1 MCIDVKLLGRFDV
14 RVHGRT
20 VAPDRWSRRHA
31 AALVKL
37 LAITPGR
44 SLHREQVIDALW
56 PDLALAEAAPRLHKA
71 SHYARRTLDHR
82 AAVVLA
88 GETVRLFPHD
98 DVRVDVMHFRR
109 LAEAA
114 IADGSVAAAEEALAV
129 YGGQLLP
136 LDVYEPWAE
145 QAREHLDRLHLELL
159 RQARAWHQVLATD
172 PVDEH
177 AHLAL
182 MRRFAE
188 NGHRAAAL
196 RQFDWL
202 RRVMRHELGL
212 EPSPQALALRRQIV
226 TAYSPTRVAVGA
238 DGTRLLQ
245 DLADLRRQ
253 LCAQIH
259 QNGTT
264 HDEKED
270 DVHPRAK
277 NEIENNAESERTSD
291 SLQPA
296 CCG

>member
-145 QAREHLDRLHLELL
+145 QAREHLDRLHL
-159 RQARAWHQVLATD
+159 
-172 PVDEH
+172 
-177 AHLAL
+177 
-182 MRRFAE
+182 
-188 NGHRAAAL
+188 
-196 RQFDWL
+196 
-202 RRVMRHELGL
+202 
-212 EPSPQALALRRQIV
+212 
-226 TAYSPTRVAVGA
+226 
-238 DGTRLLQ
+238 
-245 DLADLRRQ
+245 
-253 LCAQIH
+253 
-259 QNGTT
+259 
-264 HDEKED
+264 
-270 DVHPRAK
+270 
-277 NEIENNAESERTSD
+277 
-291 SLQPA
+291 
-296 CCG
+296 